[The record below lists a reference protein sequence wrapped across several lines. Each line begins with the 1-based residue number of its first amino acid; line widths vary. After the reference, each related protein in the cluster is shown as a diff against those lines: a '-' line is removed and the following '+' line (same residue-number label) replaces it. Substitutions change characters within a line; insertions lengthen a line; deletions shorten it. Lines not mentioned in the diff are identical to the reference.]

1 MIITWCDWQQRLEL
15 VEPEPRPDLT
25 PEQKAALERVYARL
39 AADLER
45 ALFEA
50 MLGPKPV
57 PVTHELER
65 KIARPY
71 GLFGDPTS

>member
-45 ALFEA
+45 ALLEA
-50 MLGPKPV
+50 MTGPTPA

-65 KIARPY
+65 RIERPG
-71 GLFGDPTS
+71 GLFYLATS